1 LSSTPGSRRIYR
13 KPIPFSRVVEIIEKY
28 FKLEPKGVECVP
40 LSEAVNRVLAED
52 VHAMYSYPPFDRAL
66 YDGYALISDDIVSAY
81 EDSPIKLSLKGRI
94 SAGEEPKVELK
105 RGECCEVATGA
116 PIPYPADVVVPIE
129 YSKEVDNSVYIYRRF
144 NKGFGIQYAC
154 TDCVKGEVVAKRG
167 TLLTPL
173 LIGTLASVGITE
185 VKVYTKPTIGI
196 IAIGNELIEPGKAL
210 KRWKV
215 YESNSLM
222 VRSFLRDLGFEAH
235 YLGLIEDRY
244 EDLKALL
251 DRALTKFDVVMTIGG
266 TSAGYEDIVYRVLE
280 NYEPGIIV
288 HGLKIKP
295 GSPTIIAVARGKLI
309 IGLPGFPLSCF
320 LVLHLIVKEILCK
333 MTGLPQE
340 KRELYGTL
348 LKNVGGTLGYVR
360 LVPALIKR
368 EGSTFY
374 AYPIHLHSGFL
385 LKASLCDGFVLVPED
400 RELITRGERVKI
412 ILTDFKDS
420 DLIFIGSHCPLTERL
435 LLELHREGVRVKYLF
450 TGSMGGVVAIK
461 DGFADIAGMHI
472 YSPRSDSYNRDLL
485 EDIGIRDIVLIRGYD
500 REQGFILRKGLGGLV
515 NSFTDI
521 VNLKLRFINR
531 NKGSGTRALVDYLIS
546 KEAEKRGMDPD
557 QLKASIRGYNV
568 EVSTHES
575 IALAIVEGRAD
586 VGVGIRYVA
595 DEYGL
600 DFTRIKYEHYDFL
613 VRRAFMKSKAF
624 KLFNRLL
631 TEYLKNIIGE
641 YRGYRIPDDLGEVV
655 YEV

>member
-1 LSSTPGSRRIYR
+1 
-13 KPIPFSRVVEIIEKY
+13 
-28 FKLEPKGVECVP
+28 
-40 LSEAVNRVLAED
+40 
-52 VHAMYSYPPFDRAL
+52 
-66 YDGYALISDDIVSAY
+66 
-81 EDSPIKLSLKGRI
+81 
-94 SAGEEPKVELK
+94 
-105 RGECCEVATGA
+105 
-116 PIPYPADVVVPIE
+116 
-129 YSKEVDNSVYIYRRF
+129 
-144 NKGFGIQYAC
+144 
-154 TDCVKGEVVAKRG
+154 
-167 TLLTPL
+167 
-173 LIGTLASVGITE
+173 
-185 VKVYTKPTIGI
+185 
-196 IAIGNELIEPGKAL
+196 
-210 KRWKV
+210 
-215 YESNSLM
+215 
-222 VRSFLRDLGFEAH
+222 
-235 YLGLIEDRY
+235 
-244 EDLKALL
+244 
-251 DRALTKFDVVMTIGG
+251 
-266 TSAGYEDIVYRVLE
+266 
-280 NYEPGIIV
+280 
-288 HGLKIKP
+288 
-295 GSPTIIAVARGKLI
+295 
-309 IGLPGFPLSCF
+309 
-320 LVLHLIVKEILCK
+320 
-333 MTGLPQE
+333 
-340 KRELYGTL
+340 
-348 LKNVGGTLGYVR
+348 
-360 LVPALIKR
+360 
-368 EGSTFY
+368 
-374 AYPIHLHSGFL
+374 
-385 LKASLCDGFVLVPED
+385 
-400 RELITRGERVKI
+400 
-412 ILTDFKDS
+412 
-420 DLIFIGSHCPLTERL
+420 
-435 LLELHREGVRVKYLF
+435 
-450 TGSMGGVVAIK
+450 VAIK